1 MEEIVRG
8 TESSV
13 EVKHA
18 DGPDQDTEADPST
31 AGDTGVRTGLWVDP
45 YNPCLPAIDAN
56 HCPDGVLLGVTPW
69 RPFEDD
75 AGEPP
80 LRRWPLYHDARYS
93 GAATTTPQAEIWD
106 GVPAVDQV
114 LPLRQPGDARPG
126 LQHPLLPRPS

>member
-1 MEEIVRG
+1 MA
-8 TESSV
+8 TAS
-13 EVKHA
+13 
-18 DGPDQDTEADPST
+18 ST
-31 AGDTGVRTGLWVDP
+31 ASTTRTTTTSGTRRRSSAVGRAPSRSGTPTARTRTLRP
-45 YNPCLPAIDAN
+45 TRRLPAIDAN

-126 LQHPLLPRPS
+126 LQHPLL